1 MTLLGPREK
10 TYVQQQLADLPRNV
24 TLVLFSD
31 GGTEGSQAMEAL
43 AGELAEAVPELS
55 VRTLP
60 ADGPEAELFGT
71 GGRSPALALVPEG
84 SGDGPANGIRFFGF
98 PGGYEFNS
106 LLDAIRRV
114 AGADPGLD
122 SELLA
127 ELVARQTPLHLQ
139 VFVTQSCPHC
149 PRMVQLAHHMA
160 LASPLVRADMVDAV
174 EFPRLSDLYGVQ
186 GVPLTVINGRP
197 AITGAAPE
205 KRMLSELRGGRS

>member
-10 TYVQQQLADLPRNV
+10 TYVQQQLAGLPRGV

-31 GGTEGSQAMEAL
+31 GVAEGSQAL
-43 AGELAEAVPELS
+43 ATLVNELAEAVPDLR
-55 VRTLP
+55 VRMEAPT
-60 ADGPEAELFGT
+60 GPEAERFGT
-71 GGRSPALALVPEG
+71 DGRSPALALVPDG

-122 SELLA
+122 GELLA
-127 ELVARQTPLHLQ
+127 ELVGRQEPLHLQ
-139 VFVTQSCPHC
+139 VFVTQGCPHC
-149 PRMVQLAHHMA
+149 PRMVQMAHHMA

-174 EFPRLSDLYGVQ
+174 EFPRLASLYDVQ

-205 KRMLSELRGGRS
+205 RRMLAELRGGRG